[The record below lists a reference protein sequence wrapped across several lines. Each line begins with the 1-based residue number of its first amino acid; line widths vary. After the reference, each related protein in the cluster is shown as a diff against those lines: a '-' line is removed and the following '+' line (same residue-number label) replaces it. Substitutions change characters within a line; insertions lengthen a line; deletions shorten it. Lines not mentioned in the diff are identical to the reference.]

1 MHANCDCYDMITN
14 AAYDELNKFFSAS
27 GMPIASSH
35 YWNNIHGN
43 NAEEAIQD
51 IKGLQTIR
59 VLARNMSFLMKSFSL
74 GKEKYGIPKKE
85 EEVMTNFIR

>member
-1 MHANCDCYDMITN
+1 MKKGSDKNSKRCYLCCSIVIFWIVSKNMHANCDCYDMITN

-43 NAEEAIQD
+43 NAEEAI
-51 IKGLQTIR
+51 
-59 VLARNMSFLMKSFSL
+59 
-74 GKEKYGIPKKE
+74 
-85 EEVMTNFIR
+85 